1 MRAHAQHALPHP
13 FKQAFSRNGER
24 TLHPSPS
31 PCQHHSRRTNPNH
44 PAPFRTIPNL
54 ENFFPVKIPS
64 STGLMRYHLQLIAP
78 TYAKLRNKI
87 FARPDLCP
95 DSLSP
100 TVLPPYLR
108 HAPSYPPAFCLT
120 DHCRFSDAF
129 LTHFCEKKAHFMRVL
144 TG

>member
-1 MRAHAQHALPHP
+1 MYPLQLCNTCDLTSYA
-13 FKQAFSRNGER
+13 SRSG
-24 TLHPSPS
+24 
-31 PCQHHSRRTNPNH
+31 RRTNPNNSD
-44 PAPFRTIPNL
+44 PFHTIPNL

-100 TVLPPYLR
+100 TVLPPIPQTRPELSSCIL
-108 HAPSYPPAFCLT
+108 P
-120 DHCRFSDAF
+120 D
-129 LTHFCEKKAHFMRVL
+129 
-144 TG
+144 